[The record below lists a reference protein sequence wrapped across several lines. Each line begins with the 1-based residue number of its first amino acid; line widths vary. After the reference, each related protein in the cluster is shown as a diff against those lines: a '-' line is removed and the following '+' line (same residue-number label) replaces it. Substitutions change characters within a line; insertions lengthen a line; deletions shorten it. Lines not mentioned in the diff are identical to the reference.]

1 MIYCYSKSLLLLQN
15 SVKRLIIQSGD
26 RNMSFMSLFK
36 EINVIMKKF
45 FSIGFEVWNLKITWL
60 NCGKNEN
67 TCQLYEMYMNVNG
80 PYYHYNQYISNVSI
94 NDKQIIQF
102 VSILNSRSVF
112 WFKIR
117 KKSHSVKTNEILLL
131 LYLINKCRLGPMKL
145 SWLRCPLT
153 PNIKVLSESCLLSF

>member
-1 MIYCYSKSLLLLQN
+1 
-15 SVKRLIIQSGD
+15 
-26 RNMSFMSLFK
+26 
-36 EINVIMKKF
+36 
-45 FSIGFEVWNLKITWL
+45 
-60 NCGKNEN
+60 
-67 TCQLYEMYMNVNG
+67 MNVNG

-153 PNIKVLSESCLLSF
+153 PNIKVLSESCLLSFFKNFCQVLIFWVSFSSRISSITCQNIQQDNCEQWKYHAKPDFIHVTCQPGLLLGRLISE